1 MERSVHELVMPEA
14 TRSSLEFSGHGTLPT
29 RDTSSYDI
37 AMVNG
42 HAKPPTASTQDWVG
56 QARATNLAP
65 FQHNPRDTSVLTN
78 DVASQLSLMSAT
90 ESTDTP
96 SESSGDELATV
107 PRPHPLPFSTLYTGL
122 CYDVRMRYHCEL
134 DPPKERI
141 DYHPEDPRRIFHI
154 FRELCEAGLV
164 DDPISTR
171 PLVDKPLMRI
181 PARYATVEEIC
192 LVHTLGHYNFIEQT
206 KSTYSPGVASSE
218 SLLLRHRQQLA
229 DKTSRSGR

>member
-1 MERSVHELVMPEA
+1 MEHSVQDVLMPEA
-14 TRSSLEFSGHGTLPT
+14 TRSSLDFPSQGMLPT
-29 RDTSSYDI
+29 RDTASYDI

-42 HAKPPTASTQDWVG
+42 HTKPPSASTWDWVG
-56 QARATNLAP
+56 QAPAP
-65 FQHNPRDTSVLTN
+65 NFPHFQQNPRDASVLAN

-96 SESSGDELATV
+96 SESSGDELATA

-181 PARYATVEEIC
+181 PARHATIEEIC
-192 LVHTLGHYNFIEQT
+192 LVHTRGHYNFIEET
-206 KSTYSPGVASSE
+206 HSMNSLHAATSS
-218 SLLLRHRQQLA
+218 
-229 DKTSRSGR
+229 

>member
-1 MERSVHELVMPEA
+1 MEQSVHDVVMPEA
-14 TRSSLEFSGHGTLPT
+14 TRPSSEFPSQGTLPP
-29 RDTSSYDI
+29 RNTSSYDI

-42 HAKPPTASTQDWVG
+42 HAKPAPALTQNWVG
-56 QARATNLAP
+56 QAPLAH
-65 FQHNPRDTSVLTN
+65 FQPNRRDTSVLAN

-96 SESSGDELATV
+96 SESSGDELATQ

-154 FRELCEAGLV
+154 FRELCMAGLV

-181 PARYATVEEIC
+181 PARHATIAEIC
-192 LVHTLGHYNFIEQT
+192 LVHTRGHYNFIEQT
-206 KSTYSPGVASSE
+206 
-218 SLLLRHRQQLA
+218 
-229 DKTSRSGR
+229 RSMY

>member
-1 MERSVHELVMPEA
+1 MEQGVHSMGMSEA
-14 TRSSLEFSGHGTLPT
+14 TRSSVEYPGQGTLPT

-42 HAKPPTASTQDWVG
+42 HPKPPSASTQDWVG
-56 QARATNLAP
+56 QAPVPGFAH
-65 FQHNPRDTSVLTN
+65 FQQNPRDTSVLAN

-90 ESTDTP
+90 EYSDTA
-96 SESSGDELATV
+96 SDSSGDELATQ
-107 PRPHPLPFSTLYTGL
+107 PRPHPLPFSTLRTGL

-171 PLVDKPLMRI
+171 PLVDKHLMRI
-181 PARYATVEEIC
+181 PARYATIEEIC
-192 LVHTLGHYNFIEQT
+192 LVHTRGHYNFIEQT
-206 KSTYSPGVASSE
+206 KGMYSVHLFDMDPSFS
-218 SLLLRHRQQLA
+218 RHLRQQFA
-229 DKTSRSGR
+229 N